1 MIALV
6 DYGASNLKSVAKAIA
21 YLGYQARVT
30 SSPQEVEQ
38 ARAVVLPGVGA
49 ARATVEGLEQ
59 SGLGA
64 AIRRV
69 VAQGRPFL
77 GLCVGLQVL
86 FTTSQEGGG
95 CPCLDILPGEVVRLP
110 AGLKVPHIGW
120 NRVWQRQPH
129 PIYEGIP
136 DGAYF
141 YFVHSY
147 YASPRGPEMVA
158 GGLRWWPGRR
168 STVLPSPASSSGTT
182 WWLPSS
188 TPRRAARWGSV
199 STTISSVRS
208 PDPRRH
214 KHPEW
219 VSATA
224 LPPAP
229 LGVDSA
235 MMPDILKVNSC
246 STGGSLWTGGF
257 PLGSCRS
264 GSSSPATLTRRGYR
278 PRCGTS

>member
-77 GLCVGLQVL
+77 GLCIGLQVL
-86 FTTSQEGGG
+86 FTISQEGGG
-95 CPCLDILPGEVVRLP
+95 CPCLDIIPGEVVRLP
-110 AGLKVPHIGW
+110 AGLKVPHMGW
-120 NRVWQRQPH
+120 NRVWQRQAH
-129 PIYEGIP
+129 PIYDGIP

-147 YASPRGPEMVA
+147 YASPREPELVA
-158 GGLRWWPGRR
+158 GETEYGVTFPSIIIRDNLVATQFHPEKSGQVGLRLYRNFL
-168 STVLPSPASSSGTT
+168 SQ
-182 WWLPSS
+182 
-188 TPRRAARWGSV
+188 V
-199 STTISSVRS
+199 S
-208 PDPRRH
+208 
-214 KHPEW
+214 
-219 VSATA
+219 
-224 LPPAP
+224 
-229 LGVDSA
+229 
-235 MMPDILKVNSC
+235 
-246 STGGSLWTGGF
+246 
-257 PLGSCRS
+257 
-264 GSSSPATLTRRGYR
+264 
-278 PRCGTS
+278 

>member
-158 GGLRWWPGRR
+158 GETEYGVTFPSVIIRDNLVATQFHPEKSGQVGLRLYHNFL
-168 STVLPSPASSSGTT
+168 SQ
-182 WWLPSS
+182 
-188 TPRRAARWGSV
+188 V
-199 STTISSVRS
+199 S
-208 PDPRRH
+208 
-214 KHPEW
+214 
-219 VSATA
+219 
-224 LPPAP
+224 
-229 LGVDSA
+229 
-235 MMPDILKVNSC
+235 
-246 STGGSLWTGGF
+246 
-257 PLGSCRS
+257 
-264 GSSSPATLTRRGYR
+264 
-278 PRCGTS
+278 